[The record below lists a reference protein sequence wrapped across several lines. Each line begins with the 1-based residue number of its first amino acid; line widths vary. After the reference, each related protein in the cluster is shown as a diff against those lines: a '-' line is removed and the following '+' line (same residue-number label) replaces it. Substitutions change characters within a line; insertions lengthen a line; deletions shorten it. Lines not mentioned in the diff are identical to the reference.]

1 MKCQSTNREYSD
13 RPIRISRARRRGWG
27 FSDAGFTIIEALVA
41 VFILTVGITGCVV
54 LANQVLSAS
63 EVSKNRLIAVNL
75 AQEGIETV
83 RSIRDGNWLAAASWD
98 TGLSASTACGSPT
111 DWEVDY
117 STISLSD
124 TYDGDYL
131 KIADNGLYGYVGATT
146 TTFQRKITICYP
158 QAYEMKIEVRVYWK
172 TKGTTK
178 NILITEHLYN
188 WNS

>member
-1 MKCQSTNREYSD
+1 MIKINQK
-13 RPIRISRARRRGWG
+13 
-27 FSDAGFTIIEALVA
+27 FKKGFTIIEALVA

-63 EVSKNRLIAVNL
+63 ELSKNRLIAANL
-75 AQEGIETV
+75 AQEGIEVV
-83 RSIRDGNWLAAASWD
+83 RNIRDTNWLVGQDWD

-117 STISLSD
+117 STTSLSD

-131 KIADNGLYGYVGATT
+131 KIDADNGLYGYAGTTT
-146 TTFQRKITICYP
+146 TTFQRKITICYS
-158 QAYEMKIEVRVYWK
+158 QIYEMKIETTVYWK

-178 NILITEHLYN
+178 SILMTEYLYN